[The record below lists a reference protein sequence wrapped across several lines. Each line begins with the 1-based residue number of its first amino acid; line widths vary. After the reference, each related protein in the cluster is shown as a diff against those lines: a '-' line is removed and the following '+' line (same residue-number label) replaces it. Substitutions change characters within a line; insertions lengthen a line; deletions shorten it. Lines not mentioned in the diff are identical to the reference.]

1 MKKNINRQLKR
12 YFKSIRSFIPLND
25 TESRKFIRD
34 LRSSVSDFSEDNEN
48 ISFEDITK
56 RFGMPQDIA
65 FEYLESLDT
74 DDLYRKLNIAGIIKI
89 AAYLMIAAVIILSIY
104 RIIMLY
110 YGHVIDLRDIVMQ
123 PHTFSE

>member
-1 MKKNINRQLKR
+1 
-12 YFKSIRSFIPLND
+12 
-25 TESRKFIRD
+25 
-34 LRSSVSDFSEDNEN
+34 
-48 ISFEDITK
+48 
-56 RFGMPQDIA
+56 MPQDIA